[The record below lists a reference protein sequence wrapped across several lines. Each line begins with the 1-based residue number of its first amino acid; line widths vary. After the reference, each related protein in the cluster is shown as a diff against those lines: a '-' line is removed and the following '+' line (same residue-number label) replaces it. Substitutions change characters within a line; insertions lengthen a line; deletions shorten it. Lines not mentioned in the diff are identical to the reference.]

1 MDVGI
6 TRVSSKGQ
14 IVIPLS
20 MRNNLSKGEELLIIR
35 EGERYIIKRLDELK
49 PALKDDILFAAKTEE
64 AFSEY
69 RKGSFKQKETDDF
82 LDELASW

>member
-14 IVIPLS
+14 IVIPSS
-20 MRNNLSKGEELLIIR
+20 MRNNLFEGEELLVIR
-35 EGERYIIKRLDELK
+35 VGERYILKPLDELK
-49 PALKDDILFAAKTEE
+49 PALRDDILFAGKTEE

-69 RKGSFKQKETDDF
+69 RKGSFKRTDKDAF
-82 LDELASW
+82 LDEIESW

>member
-14 IVIPLS
+14 IVIPS
-20 MRNNLSKGEELLIIR
+20 FMRDNLSEGEELLIIR
-35 EGERYIIKRLDELK
+35 EGDRYIIKPLDDLK
-49 PALKDDILFAAKTEE
+49 PALKDDILFAEMTEE
-64 AFSEY
+64 ALSEY
-69 RKGSFKQKETDDF
+69 RKGSFKQKEKAAF

>member
-14 IVIPLS
+14 IVIPSS

>member
-20 MRNNLSKGEELLIIR
+20 MRDNLSEGEEMLIIR
-35 EGERYIIKRLDELK
+35 EGERYILKPLDELK
-49 PALKDDILFAAKTEE
+49 PALKDDILFAARTEE

-69 RKGSFKQKETDDF
+69 RKGSFQKKERDAF
-82 LDELASW
+82 LDELESW

>member
-14 IVIPLS
+14 IVIASS
-20 MRNNLSKGEELLIIR
+20 MRNNLSEGEELLIIR
-35 EGERYIIKRLDELK
+35 EGERYILKPLCELK
-49 PALKDDILFAAKTEE
+49 PVLKDDIIFAGKTEE

-69 RKGSFKQKETDDF
+69 LKGSFKRTDKDIF
-82 LDELASW
+82 LDELESW

>member
-14 IVIPLS
+14 IVIPSS
-20 MRNNLSKGEELLIIR
+20 MRNNLSEGEELLIIR
-35 EGERYIIKRLDELK
+35 EGERYILKPLGELK
-49 PALKDDILFAAKTEE
+49 PALKDDILFAGKTEE
-64 AFSEY
+64 AFIEY
-69 RKGSFKQKETDDF
+69 LKGSFKRTDKDTF

>member
-14 IVIPLS
+14 IVIPFF
-20 MRNNLSKGEELLIIR
+20 MRNNLSEGEELLIIR

-49 PALKDDILFAAKTEE
+49 PALKDDILFAGKTEE

>member
-14 IVIPLS
+14 IVIPAS
-20 MRNNLSKGEELLIIR
+20 MRNNLSEGEELLIIR

>member
-14 IVIPLS
+14 IVIPSS
-20 MRNNLSKGEELLIIR
+20 MRNNLSEGEELLIIR

-49 PALKDDILFAAKTEE
+49 PALKDDILFAVKTEE

>member
-14 IVIPLS
+14 IVIPAS
-20 MRNNLSKGEELLIIR
+20 MRNNLSEGEELLIIQ
-35 EGERYIIKRLDELK
+35 EGGRYILKPLDELK
-49 PALKDDILFAAKTEE
+49 PSLKDDIIFAGKTEE

-69 RKGSFKQKETDDF
+69 LKGSFKRTDTDTF
-82 LDELASW
+82 FDEIASW

>member
-6 TRVSSKGQ
+6 THVSSKGQ
-14 IVIPLS
+14 IVIPSS
-20 MRNNLSKGEELLIIR
+20 MRNNLSEGEELLIIR
-35 EGERYIIKRLDELK
+35 EGGRYILKPLDELK
-49 PALKDDILFAAKTEE
+49 PALKDDIIFAGKTEE

-69 RKGSFKQKETDDF
+69 LKGSFKRTDKDTF

>member
-69 RKGSFKQKETDDF
+69 RKGLFRQKETDDF

>member
-20 MRNNLSKGEELLIIR
+20 MRDTLSEGEELLIIR
-35 EGERYIIKRLDELK
+35 EGERYIIKPLDEMK
-49 PALKDDILFAAKTEE
+49 PALKDDILFAARTEE

-69 RKGSFKQKETDDF
+69 RKGSFQKKEKGAF
-82 LDELASW
+82 LDELESW

>member
-14 IVIPLS
+14 IVIPSS
-20 MRNNLSKGEELLIIR
+20 MRNNLSEGEELLIIR
-35 EGERYIIKRLDELK
+35 ESGRYIIKRLDELK
-49 PALKDDILFAAKTEE
+49 PALKDDILFAGKTEE

-69 RKGSFKQKETDDF
+69 RKGSYKRKETDAF

>member
-14 IVIPLS
+14 IVIPS
-20 MRNNLSKGEELLIIR
+20 FMRDNLSEGEELLIIR
-35 EGERYIIKRLDELK
+35 EGERYILKPLDELK
-49 PALKDDILFAAKTEE
+49 PALKDDILFAEKTEE
-64 AFSEY
+64 AFIEY
-69 RKGSFKQKETDDF
+69 QKGSFKRTEKDTF

>member
-14 IVIPLS
+14 IVIPS
-20 MRNNLSKGEELLIIR
+20 FMRNNLSEGDELLIIR

-49 PALKDDILFAAKTEE
+49 PALKDDILFAEKTEE
-64 AFSEY
+64 EFSDY
-69 RKGSFKQKETDDF
+69 RKGSFKQKETDAF

>member
-14 IVIPLS
+14 IVIPSS
-20 MRNNLSKGEELLIIR
+20 MRDNLFKGEELLIIR
-35 EGERYIIKRLDELK
+35 EGDRYILKPLDELK
-49 PALKDDILFAAKTEE
+49 PALKDDILFAGKTKE

-69 RKGSFKQKETDDF
+69 RKGSFKQKEKDAF

>member
-14 IVIPLS
+14 IVIPSS

-49 PALKDDILFAAKTEE
+49 PALKDDILFAGKTEE

-69 RKGSFKQKETDDF
+69 RKGSFKRKEADAF

>member
-14 IVIPLS
+14 IVIPFS
-20 MRNNLSKGEELLIIR
+20 MRNNLSEGEELLIIR

>member
-14 IVIPLS
+14 IVIPSS
-20 MRNNLSKGEELLIIR
+20 MRNNLSEGEELLIIR

-49 PALKDDILFAAKTEE
+49 PSLKDDILFAAKTEE

-69 RKGSFKQKETDDF
+69 RKGSYKQKETDDF

>member
-20 MRNNLSKGEELLIIR
+20 MRENLSEGEELLIIR
-35 EGERYIIKRLDELK
+35 EGERYILKPLDEMK
-49 PALKDDILFAAKTEE
+49 PALKEDILFAAKTEE

-69 RKGSFKQKETDDF
+69 RKGSFQTKEKDTF
-82 LDELASW
+82 LDELESW